1 MHQNSG
7 NYTSVSKLRIIL
19 TGASGFVGEGVLL
32 AALAHP
38 VVEEILMINRRH
50 QDIQHAKLKGLIVPD
65 LFQIEKFQEHLVG
78 YNACFFCAGISSV
91 GMNEE
96 KYSSITYD
104 LTMQFA
110 QTLLKVNPAMTF
122 NFVSGSHTDSS
133 EKGKVMW
140 ARIKGKTENALMKL
154 PFQNEYNFR
163 PGGMLPVYGQQHVK
177 PLYKFIVKTLKFL
190 IPQKIVSLEEVS
202 LAMINA
208 AIQGYPKQILEIAD
222 IKELANTRV
231 KKINKE

>member
-1 MHQNSG
+1 MQQNPG

-38 VVEEILMINRRH
+38 AVEAILMINRRH
-50 QDIQHAKLKGLIVPD
+50 QDIQHAKLKELIVPD

-78 YNACFFCAGISSV
+78 YNTCFFCAGISSV

-96 KYSSITYD
+96 NYTRIIYD
-104 LTMQFA
+104 MTMQFA
-110 QTLLKVNPAMTF
+110 QTLLKMNPGMVF

-163 PGGMLPVYGQQHVK
+163 PGGMLPVSGQQHVK
-177 PLYKFIVKTLKFL
+177 PVYKFIIMILKLL
-190 IPQKIVSLEEVS
+190 IPQKIVSLQEVS

-208 AIQGYPKQILEIAD
+208 TTQGYPKQILEITD
-222 IKELANTRV
+222 IKKLAGTDNT
-231 KKINKE
+231 KHD

>member
-1 MHQNSG
+1 MQQNPG
-7 NYTSVSKLRIIL
+7 NNTGVSKLRIIL

-38 VVEEILMINRRH
+38 AVEEILMINRRH
-50 QDIQHAKLKGLIVPD
+50 PDIQHAKLKELIVPD
-65 LFQIEKFQEHLVG
+65 LFQIEKFQEYLVG
-78 YNACFFCAGISSV
+78 YNTCFFCAGISSV

-96 KYSSITYD
+96 KYSGITYD

-110 QTLLKVNPAMTF
+110 QTLLKVNPGMVF

-133 EKGKVMW
+133 EKGKIMW

-154 PFQNEYNFR
+154 PFQHEYNFR
-163 PGGMLPVYGQQHVK
+163 PGGMLPVSGQQHVK
-177 PLYKFIVKTLKFL
+177 PLYKFIIKIMKFL
-190 IPQKIVSLEEVS
+190 IPSKIVSLQEVS

-208 AIQGYPKQILEIAD
+208 SIKGYPKQILEIAD
-222 IKELANTRV
+222 IKELAGA
-231 KKINKE
+231 KHG